1 MKRLLACR
9 GDAGSRDTAAR
20 SRLGRALGQLSKLQ
34 RWGREEQGGRRIG
47 GRAQREGKLTMGAA
61 GAVPTRQWARGVGA
75 RAAGENLEIGM
86 RHGKGDIHE

>member
-1 MKRLLACR
+1 
-9 GDAGSRDTAAR
+9 
-20 SRLGRALGQLSKLQ
+20 
-34 RWGREEQGGRRIG
+34 
-47 GRAQREGKLTMGAA
+47 MGAA